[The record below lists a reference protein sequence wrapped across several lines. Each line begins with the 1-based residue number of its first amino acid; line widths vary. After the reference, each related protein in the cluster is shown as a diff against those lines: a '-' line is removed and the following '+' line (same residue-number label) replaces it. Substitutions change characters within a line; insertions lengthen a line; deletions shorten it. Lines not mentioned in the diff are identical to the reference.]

1 MATENCALINMNMR
15 PKHSK
20 LFLGNQVP
28 CTITQDGFILIQ
40 HSSGKKKGSGTNSG
54 LFQLPVDRG
63 KSKAVKTQKK
73 GHPQRNCSELEVIR
87 SRKTGRK
94 FPLSDGL

>member
-1 MATENCALINMNMR
+1 MTDETLGKRQMATENCALINMNMR

-40 HSSGKKKGSGTNSG
+40 HSSGKKKG
-54 LFQLPVDRG
+54 PVQTVVCSSSLWIG
-63 KSKAVKTQKK
+63 GNQK
-73 GHPQRNCSELEVIR
+73 L
-87 SRKTGRK
+87 
-94 FPLSDGL
+94 